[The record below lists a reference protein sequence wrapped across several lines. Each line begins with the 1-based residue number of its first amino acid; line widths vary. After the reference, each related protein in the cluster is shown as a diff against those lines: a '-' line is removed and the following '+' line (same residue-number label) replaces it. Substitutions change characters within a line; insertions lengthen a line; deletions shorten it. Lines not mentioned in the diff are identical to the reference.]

1 MPATTFGREFYSPN
15 LSALERLKLRWITS
29 IGSIAMRSHSL
40 KLISDNQKSYIFKQ
54 LAPFHRREP
63 LDDAIPKE
71 EPELLNKLLLLLD
84 KHSIIKVTEL
94 TDIFALPLNEL
105 SAITRF
111 KESDMIH
118 SDNVIS
124 FTIKQK

>member
-1 MPATTFGREFYSPN
+1 
-15 LSALERLKLRWITS
+15 
-29 IGSIAMRSHSL
+29 
-40 KLISDNQKSYIFKQ
+40 
-54 LAPFHRREP
+54 EP